1 MPKYTALL
9 EDEDDIFGGTP
20 KSKFWDIVNTANDDL
35 VKEQIDVL
43 LEKFAVM
50 ESLLL
55 ETHDEEKLSQVIEE
69 YSFKNSSDVEQGKK
83 SAYIHVTTEI
93 ISRLDS

>member
-9 EDEDDIFGGTP
+9 EDENDIFGGTP
-20 KSKFWDIVNTANDDL
+20 KSKFWDIVNTANDEL
-35 VKEQIDVL
+35 VKEQVDVL

-50 ESLLL
+50 EALLG
-55 ETHDEEKLSQVIEE
+55 EIHGEEKLYEIIEE
-69 YSFKNSSDVEQGKK
+69 YSFKNSNDVELNKK
-83 SAYIHVTTEI
+83 STYIQVTTEI